1 MMLWLFCFCLSFAD
15 TVINWIHRYCHIKLA
30 LVSMIKLSFS
40 TSIREK
46 ILVFNLFF
54 FSGMCKSRLNSME
67 ESTNFQP
74 TKIRF
79 FISLCILTLQGF
91 RKCSS
96 EDFLICFSRFKI
108 IQTSFGHIS
117 TALGVQEII
126 FGSPVS
132 WSSSRD
138 I

>member
-1 MMLWLFCFCLSFAD
+1 MMLWLFCFCLSFSD
-15 TVINWIHRYCHIKLA
+15 TVIHWIRWYCRIKLA
-30 LVSMIKLSFS
+30 LVSMIKLS
-40 TSIREK
+40 TSYVKKKKK
-46 ILVFNLFF
+46 IVFNLFF
-54 FSGMCKSRLNSME
+54 FSGMCKSRLNSLE
-67 ESTNFQP
+67 ESTNFLP
-74 TKIRF
+74 TKIKF

-91 RKCSS
+91 RKCSA

-126 FGSPVS
+126 FGPPVS
-132 WSSSRD
+132 RSSSRD